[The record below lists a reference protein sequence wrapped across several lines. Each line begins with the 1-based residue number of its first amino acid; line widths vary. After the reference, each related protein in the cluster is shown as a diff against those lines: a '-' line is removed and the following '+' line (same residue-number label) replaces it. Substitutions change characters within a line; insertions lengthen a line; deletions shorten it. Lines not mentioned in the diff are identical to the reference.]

1 VTVGRSF
8 LFEKAICRR
17 PAKSVTQGLRDGSG
31 PDPSVDL
38 FLQQHATYVSAIKAA
53 GLKVDE
59 LPALEEFPDSVFVED
74 SALCLKDA
82 AIILRPG
89 APSRFGEAQ
98 CIRPT
103 LENHFSRVIELQGPG
118 FVDGG
123 DVLLSDSDAFIG
135 LSARTDQAGLEELSS
150 VLAEFSYST
159 VKVETP
165 ASILHFKT
173 ECGLLDSQTIFSTG
187 KLASLGCFDNYLV
200 IEVPAGE
207 EGAANIVR
215 LNDVVFISC
224 GYPKSEALLKSQGYS
239 VVALDTSEAAKVDG
253 GLSCMSLRF

>member
-1 VTVGRSF
+1 M
-8 LFEKAICRR
+8 
-17 PAKSVTQGLRDGSG
+17 SVTLGLRDGSG
-31 PDPSVDL
+31 PDPSARI
-38 FLQQHATYVSAIKAA
+38 FTQQHAAYISALKSA
-53 GLKVDE
+53 GVRVDE
-59 LPALEEFPDSVFVED
+59 LSSLEDFPDSVFVED

-98 CIRPT
+98 HMRSV
-103 LENHFSRVIELQGPG
+103 LERHFSRVIELKGSG

-150 VLAEFSYST
+150 VLAEFSYRT

-173 ECGLLDSQTIFSTG
+173 ECGLLDSQTIFSTR
-187 KLASLGCFDNYLV
+187 KLAALGCFDNYRV
-200 IEVPAGE
+200 VEVPEGE

-215 LNDVVFISC
+215 MNDVVFVSD
-224 GYPKSEALLKSQGYS
+224 GYPRSKELLESRGYN
-239 VVALDTSEAAKVDG
+239 VLVLDTSEAAKVDG

>member
-1 VTVGRSF
+1 MTVGRSTIF
-8 LFEKAICRR
+8 KSVISRR
-17 PAKSVTQGLRDGSG
+17 PAQSVTRGLRDGGG
-31 PDPSVDL
+31 PDPSVNL
-38 FLQQHATYVSAIKAA
+38 FLRQHAAYVSAIKAA
-53 GLKVDE
+53 AVQVDE

-98 CIRPT
+98 CIRPA
-103 LENHFSRVIELQGPG
+103 LEKHFSRVIQLKGPG

-123 DVLLSDSDAFIG
+123 DVLLSDRDAFIG
-135 LSARTDQAGLEELSS
+135 LSARTNQDGLEELSS
-150 VLAEFSYST
+150 VLAEFSYRT

-173 ECGLLDSQTIFSTG
+173 ECGLLDSQTIFSTK
-187 KLASLGCFDNYLV
+187 KLASLGCFDNYRV
-200 IEVPAGE
+200 IEVPKGE

-215 LNDVVFISC
+215 LNDVVFLSC
-224 GYPKSEALLKSQGYS
+224 GYPESEALLKSQGYS
-239 VVALDTSEAAKVDG
+239 VVLLDTSEAAKVDG